1 MTCPRGMSL
10 RDNTLKRTKTSSK
23 SINASHHLPPRWWS
37 HGAGG
42 IIPSPRYEEIFEPMA
57 GPANPGLTEQIREP
71 KNMLQGLWRRHSD
84 FQFENQRKTVHNY
97 GKRLIRRWGKDR
109 VEVVG
114 HLQAAY
120 DTDGKR
126 RPNGAEQVVIE
137 EMMAKKQRLNRM
149 TENKPN
155 EYPRTVLPASG
166 GNVRR
171 PIKSFAFRP
180 GVRTTFGRGKL
191 DHLRRLKP
199 GDAKSTSVSRPV
211 RAAEFLGQ
219 QYCHALILE
228 FLLFL
233 ADTNRFAGASNGG
246 PLLNLDHREDSIN
259 SNGLP
264 APVPMLADPKV
275 CKVLLLFHLRQIN
288 NHHPQAEYGQQEN
301 AQVDPRPGLQALL
314 LQAPTLL
321 HHNHRKDRALNALN
335 QLGSIQR
342 KINGSSAAF
351 SKGGNSKLDVPK
363 HWSRALVPPRGASVP
378 QPP

>member
-1 MTCPRGMSL
+1 
-10 RDNTLKRTKTSSK
+10 
-23 SINASHHLPPRWWS
+23 
-37 HGAGG
+37 
-42 IIPSPRYEEIFEPMA
+42 MA
-57 GPANPGLTEQIREP
+57 GPANPGLTEP
-71 KNMLQGLWRRHSD
+71 KNMLQGSWRRHSD
-84 FQFENQRKTVHNY
+84 FQFENQWKTVHNY
-97 GKRLIRRWGKDR
+97 GTRLIRRWRKDR

-120 DTDGKR
+120 DTDGKTVFESFIANLAGDKKKKLKIANLEEVDGFFGM
-126 RPNGAEQVVIE
+126 PNGAEQVVIE
-137 EMMAKKQRLNRM
+137 EMMAKKQRRNRM

-155 EYPRTVLPASG
+155 EYPRTVLLASG
-166 GNVRR
+166 GNVRLGHPPWR
-171 PIKSFAFRP
+171 FRP

-211 RAAEFLGQ
+211 RAAECL
-219 QYCHALILE
+219 HRALILE

-233 ADTNRFAGASNGG
+233 ADTNSFAGASNGD

-259 SNGLP
+259 T
-264 APVPMLADPKV
+264 
-275 CKVLLLFHLRQIN
+275 
-288 NHHPQAEYGQQEN
+288 
-301 AQVDPRPGLQALL
+301 
-314 LQAPTLL
+314 PTLL

-342 KINGSSAAF
+342 KINGSSSAF

>member
-1 MTCPRGMSL
+1 
-10 RDNTLKRTKTSSK
+10 
-23 SINASHHLPPRWWS
+23 
-37 HGAGG
+37 
-42 IIPSPRYEEIFEPMA
+42 MA

-97 GKRLIRRWGKDR
+97 GTRLIRRWGKDR

-114 HLQAAY
+114 YLQAAY

-171 PIKSFAFRP
+171 PIKSFAPTVLPCADSR
-180 GVRTTFGRGKL
+180 
-191 DHLRRLKP
+191 
-199 GDAKSTSVSRPV
+199 VSPV
-211 RAAEFLGQ
+211 
-219 QYCHALILE
+219 
-228 FLLFL
+228 L

-264 APVPMLADPKV
+264 APVPMLA
-275 CKVLLLFHLRQIN
+275 
-288 NHHPQAEYGQQEN
+288 E
-301 AQVDPRPGLQALL
+301 
-314 LQAPTLL
+314 
-321 HHNHRKDRALNALN
+321 KDRALNALN